1 MHIFYFFLFIGLA
14 LIAAEIAIT
23 TFYLLVIGVI
33 FIIAGLM
40 SLIIPSWI
48 MVSIITV
55 VLSIIG
61 CLWVNLYKARH
72 RNQATAM
79 IQHVGHSVEVIEI
92 SNNKLRIKYSGSYWD
107 AKLMHKEISEIKIGD
122 TLTITKYHN
131 NEFFVD

>member
-1 MHIFYFFLFIGLA
+1 
-14 LIAAEIAIT
+14 
-23 TFYLLVIGVI
+23 
-33 FIIAGLM
+33 
-40 SLIIPSWI
+40 
-48 MVSIITV
+48 
-55 VLSIIG
+55 
-61 CLWVNLYKARH
+61 
-72 RNQATAM
+72 M